1 MSSLEHV
8 LMNGKNMLN
17 RISNFLELEQTNF
30 SQELQDSFDELEQKL
45 NKEGTFVLY
54 RQVNDIIEDF
64 IIFTENDEDA
74 LEHGIYL
81 DIFVVKE
88 KGKGFGKKMEQVLC
102 TILTNLGYTSISLRT
117 EEKPTKEG
125 IDLIRWYSKLGYQVI
140 DKDDR
145 GVLMRKFLEASKT
158 NPSQTTQSVQ

>member
-1 MSSLEHV
+1 MSGLEHV

-17 RISNFLELEQTNF
+17 RISNFLELEESSF
-30 SQELQDSFDELEQKL
+30 SKELQDSFDELEQKL
-45 NKEGTFVLY
+45 NKDATFVLF
-54 RQVNDIIEDF
+54 RQVNDVIEDF
-64 IIFTENDEDA
+64 IIFTEKDEDA

-81 DIFVVKE
+81 DVFVVRE

-117 EEKPTKEG
+117 EEIPTKEG
-125 IDLIRWYSKLGYQVI
+125 IDLVRWYSKLGYQVV

-145 GVLMRKFLEASKT
+145 GILMRKFLNENKASS
-158 NPSQTTQSVQ
+158 SQSTETIQ